1 MERGVKILKE
11 PKGTFLWWPNISF
24 WWIFGENNCR
34 RQVLNLHILFK
45 VWRYF
50 SKQSRAW
57 KKRHH
62 QSVRANY
69 TGSGE
74 FFLLLAPTSS
84 FPGCGHL
91 ATYLP
96 HCLQWPSIQ
105 HKLCVNLAQW
115 LNILRGDLAN
125 KLIREG
131 CKRIM
136 MMMTAAMGTMCCGG
150 WDKINPW
157 SVAANS
163 RNRRREHLNS
173 IFTPRWV

>member
-1 MERGVKILKE
+1 MAQYF
-11 PKGTFLWWPNISF
+11 FLMDF
-24 WWIFGENNCR
+24 WWSKTIAEDKFWICTFCSKFEGIF
-34 RQVLNLHILFK
+34 
-45 VWRYF
+45 
-50 SKQSRAW
+50 QSRAW

-96 HCLQWPSIQ
+96 HCLQWPSIP

-136 MMMTAAMGTMCCGG
+136 MMGTMCCGG

>member
-1 MERGVKILKE
+1 MAQYF
-11 PKGTFLWWPNISF
+11 FLMDF
-24 WWIFGENNCR
+24 WWSKTIAEDKFWICTFCSKFEGIFQNRVEHGR
-34 RQVLNLHILFK
+34 RGTISQSAQTTQDQGSFFATSAHLILSRMWAPCYILTSLSAMAINTTQIMCK
-45 VWRYF
+45 SSPMVKYF
-50 SKQSRAW
+50 AW
-57 KKRHH
+57 
-62 QSVRANY
+62 
-69 TGSGE
+69 
-74 FFLLLAPTSS
+74 
-84 FPGCGHL
+84 
-91 ATYLP
+91 
-96 HCLQWPSIQ
+96 
-105 HKLCVNLAQW
+105 
-115 LNILRGDLAN
+115 DLAN